1 MDEAKLQA
9 AIQFYFQFSRE
20 IYEGTDPEELCQ
32 KGLIDKGEW
41 MIIMR
46 TILASKSN
54 NKLIEMLRFKKNEF
68 DIVNRNM
75 PFLF

>member
-9 AIQFYFQFSRE
+9 AIQFYFKFDRE
-20 IYEGTDPEELCQ
+20 LYEDMDPDLLRK
-32 KGLIDKGEW
+32 KGLVDRGEW

-54 NKLIEMLRFKKNEF
+54 NKLIEMLRFNNNEF
-68 DIVNRNM
+68 DIINRNM